1 MSSTMAVAAP
11 GPVRRLYFG
20 DNLEVLRNHVD
31 DESVD
36 LVYLD
41 PPFNTGR
48 RHALH
53 GSARRGAGATA
64 FSDRWRW
71 DGPAASAL
79 DALRE
84 DPVAT
89 GVESLIDALRA
100 ARAPANVLS
109 HLVMVAV
116 RLLEIHRVMR
126 SSGSLYLH
134 CDAGASHYLKVT
146 LDAIFDADNFRRE
159 IVWKSGWASG
169 FKTATANWVR
179 NHDVLLY
186 YVKDRR
192 AAFAF
197 EKRLAYRPHADG
209 YRRRGGGGNARGVAL
224 DDVWDEPA
232 LYSPGIKSFSREKLG
247 YPTQKPLAL
256 LRRIVSVSSRPG
268 DVVLDPCCGS
278 GTAAAAAE
286 DLGRGWIAI
295 DAGRH
300 AVDIT
305 LRRLRGLGVRDLRA
319 IRVGA
324 PGGTTSSGT
333 RGRPRGGPAIAE
345 PRSRAGS

>member
-1 MSSTMAVAAP
+1 MSSRAAVATLV
-11 GPVRRLYFG
+11 PVRRLYLG
-20 DNLEVLRNHVD
+20 DNLDVLRRLVD
-31 DESVD
+31 DASVD

-41 PPFNTGR
+41 PPFNTGQ
-48 RHALH
+48 RHVLH

-71 DGPAASAL
+71 DRPAISAL
-79 DALRE
+79 DALRA
-84 DPVAT
+84 DPAS
-89 GVESLIDALRA
+89 GVGSLIGALRA
-100 ARAPANVLS
+100 ARAPANVLA
-109 HLVMVAV
+109 HLLMVTV
-116 RLLEIHRVMR
+116 RLLEIRRVMKNT
-126 SSGSLYLH
+126 GSLYLH
-134 CDAGASHYLKVT
+134 CDAVASHYLKVA
-146 LDAIFDADNFRRE
+146 LDAIFGADNFRRE
-159 IVWKSGWASG
+159 IVWRSGWVSG
-169 FKTATANWVR
+169 FKTASANWVR

-197 EKRLAYRPHADG
+197 DKHLAYRPHADG

-256 LRRIVSVSSRPG
+256 LRRIISVSSRPG
-268 DVVLDPCCGS
+268 DVVLDPFCGS
-278 GTAAAAAE
+278 GTTPAAAE
-286 DLGRGWIAI
+286 ELGRGWIAI

-305 LRRLRGLGVRDLRA
+305 RRRLRGLGVRDLGA
-319 IRVGA
+319 IRVGR

-333 RGRPRGGPAIAE
+333 RGRPRGGPATAV
-345 PRSRAGS
+345 SG